1 MRPHIV
7 GAALAAVV
15 ALMAW
20 AGGAGAGEAS
30 DRVRAVVNEVLAIQN
45 DPALQGPQHED
56 RRIADIK
63 RVIAQSFNFGV
74 MAQHSLG
81 REWDRLTPAQRKDFT
96 EVLQDLFQDS
106 YSKLVLN
113 FLKRENIRY
122 GAETVDGDNA
132 LVKTVIERLAREQI
146 PVDYRLLRGVGRW
159 DISDVV
165 IDGVS
170 IVENYR
176 SQFTK
181 IIRTLSYDALIKKM
195 KIKREEIA
203 PAQR

>member
-1 MRPHIV
+1 MMRRHIV

-15 ALMAW
+15 VAW
-20 AGGAGAGEAS
+20 AGAAGAGEAT
-30 DRVRAVVNEVLAIQN
+30 DRVRTVVNEVLAIQN
-45 DPALQGPQHED
+45 DPALQGPQYED

-63 RVIAQSFNFGV
+63 RVIAQSFNFNV
-74 MAQHSLG
+74 MARNSLG
-81 REWDRLTPAQRKDFT
+81 REWDRLNPAQRKDFT

-122 GAETVDGDNA
+122 GAETVEADNA

-146 PVDYRLLRGVGRW
+146 PVDYRLQRTVGRW
-159 DISDVV
+159 DIADVV

>member
-1 MRPHIV
+1 MRRHFV
-7 GAALAAVV
+7 EAALAAVV
-15 ALMAW
+15 VLLAW

-30 DRVRAVVNEVLAIQN
+30 DRVRTVVNEVLAIQN

-63 RVIAQSFNFGV
+63 RVIAESFNFGV
-74 MAQHSLG
+74 MAQNSLG

-181 IIRTLSYDALIKKM
+181 IIRTLSYDALIRKM

>member
-1 MRPHIV
+1 
-7 GAALAAVV
+7 
-15 ALMAW
+15 MA
-20 AGGAGAGEAS
+20 
-30 DRVRAVVNEVLAIQN
+30 RN
-45 DPALQGPQHED
+45 
-56 RRIADIK
+56 
-63 RVIAQSFNFGV
+63 
-74 MAQHSLG
+74 SLG
-81 REWDRLTPAQRKDFT
+81 REWDRLTAAQRKDFT

-113 FLKRENIRY
+113 FLKRETIHY
-122 GAETVDGDNA
+122 GAETAEGDNA

-146 PVDYRLLRGVGRW
+146 PVDYRLQRAAGRW
-159 DISDVV
+159 DITDVV

-170 IVENYR
+170 IVDNYR

>member
-1 MRPHIV
+1 MRRHIV

-15 ALMAW
+15 VAW
-20 AGGAGAGEAS
+20 AGAAGAGEAT

-45 DPALQGPQHED
+45 DPALQGAQQED
-56 RRIADIK
+56 RRTVEIK

-74 MAQHSLG
+74 MARNSLG
-81 REWDRLTPAQRKDFT
+81 REWDRLTAAQRKDFT

-113 FLKRENIRY
+113 FLKRETIHY
-122 GAETVDGDNA
+122 GAETAEGDNA

-146 PVDYRLLRGVGRW
+146 PVDYRLQRAAGRW
-159 DISDVV
+159 DITDVV

-170 IVENYR
+170 IVDNYR

>member
-1 MRPHIV
+1 MRRHIV

-15 ALMAW
+15 VAW
-20 AGGAGAGEAS
+20 AGAAGAGEAT
-30 DRVRAVVNEVLAIQN
+30 DRVRAVVNEVMAVQN

-56 RRIADIK
+56 RRTAEIK
-63 RVIAQSFNFGV
+63 RVIAQSFNFDV
-74 MAQHSLG
+74 MARTSLG

-113 FLKRENIRY
+113 FLKRETIRY
-122 GAETVDGDNA
+122 GAETVEGDKT

-146 PVDYRLLRGVGRW
+146 PVDYRLLQTAGRW
-159 DISDVV
+159 DIADVV

-181 IIRTLSYDALIKKM
+181 IIRTLSYEALLKKM
-195 KIKREEIA
+195 KIKREEIP